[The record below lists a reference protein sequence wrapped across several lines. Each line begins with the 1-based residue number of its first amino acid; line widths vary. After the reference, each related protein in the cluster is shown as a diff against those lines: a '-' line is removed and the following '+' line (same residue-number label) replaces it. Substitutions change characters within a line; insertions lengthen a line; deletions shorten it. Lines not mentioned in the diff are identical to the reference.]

1 MRAAEESCCCDMRGL
16 LSFLILFLLSK
27 KRMNGQ
33 EIADEIARRKGN
45 RPSPGT
51 IYPALKSLRE
61 LGLIEEE
68 KAGKAIS
75 YTLTAEGKE
84 TLAAATRKF
93 CHTFKGIFI

>member
-1 MRAAEESCCCDMRGL
+1 MAADGSCCCDMRGL

-27 KRMNGQ
+27 RRMNGQ
-33 EIADEIARRKGN
+33 EIADEIGHRKGA

-68 KAGKAIS
+68 KDGKSIS
-75 YTLTAEGKE
+75 YCLTPEGKE
-84 TLAAATRKF
+84 TLKAATRKF
-93 CHTFKGIFI
+93 CQTFKGILI